1 MEKELFLPLSEGRC
15 PQGRRGLLPQRTDMK
30 KSLLLLSLLLICYI
44 TFSQTL
50 EDFLNSQS
58 KIKSIEKIGGND
70 FFSATY
76 TIMVEQPIDHSNPEN
91 GTFLQRVFIANK
103 STDAPVVFITEGYS
117 ANYAAIPRY
126 INELSPM
133 LNANQIC
140 VEHRYFGE
148 SWPELRDW
156 DYLTVAN
163 AAADQHN
170 IVELIKKYYSGKWI
184 STGISKGG
192 QTVVYHRWLYPRD
205 VDASV
210 PYVCPLNF
218 GVEDGRHEPF
228 IANVPGTREQRKKIE
243 EFQIQILKNREILLP
258 KLEDF
263 SKQKG
268 FTFRISM
275 DEVLDYCVLEYP
287 FALWQWGRM
296 TDQVPSAEEDI
307 DKLFEHL
314 MIVSGPS
321 YFAIEGMEGIQSFF
335 VQAARELG
343 YYGYDTKP
351 FKDYLSIKTAKN
363 YLSKIFLP
371 EDLEIRYNKKTAKKV
386 KRFIQKT
393 DSKILFIYGEWDPWS
408 ASGFEVPD
416 KDNFLKI
423 VKPEG
428 SHSTR
433 IRNLPED
440 QKRQV
445 KKTLENWLKIP
456 VDIE

>member
-1 MEKELFLPLSEGRC
+1 
-15 PQGRRGLLPQRTDMK
+15 MK
-30 KSLLLLSLLLICYI
+30 KLQFLLISFLI
-44 TFSQTL
+44 SSIAFTQPAALETFLKSQP
-50 EDFLNSQS
+50 Q
-58 KIKSIEKIGGND
+58 IKSIEKIEGNE
-70 FFSATY
+70 FFTATY
-76 TIMVEQPIDHSNPEN
+76 KIRVEQPIDHTNPEN
-91 GTFLQRVFIANK
+91 GTFLQRVFVADKKAGN
-103 STDAPVVFITEGYS
+103 PVVFITEGYA

-133 LNANQIC
+133 LDASQIC

-148 SWPELRDW
+148 SWPDPKNW

-163 AAADQHN
+163 AAADHHN
-170 IVELIKKYYSGKWI
+170 LVQLMKKYYTGKWI

-192 QTVVYHRWLYPRD
+192 QTAVYHRWLYPDD
-205 VDASV
+205 VDASAA
-210 PYVCPLNF
+210 YVCPLNF

-228 IANVPGTREQRKKIE
+228 IANIPGTPEQRKKIKA
-243 EFQIQILKNREILLP
+243 FQIQILKNRAIFLP
-258 KLEDF
+258 KLEEF
-263 SKQKG
+263 SKQKK

-296 TDQVPSAEEDI
+296 IDQIPNANEDLE
-307 DKLFEHL
+307 KLFEHL
-314 MIVSGPS
+314 MIVSSPS
-321 YFAIEGMEGIQSFF
+321 YFAVEGMEGIQSFF

-343 YYGYDTKP
+343 YYGYDTRP
-351 FKDYLSIKTAKN
+351 FKKYLSIKTAKN

-371 EDLEIRYNKKTAKKV
+371 EDLKIKYNKKTAKQVRK
-386 KRFIQKT
+386 FIEKT

-423 VKPEG
+423 VKSEG

-433 IRNLPED
+433 IKNLPGK
-440 QKRQV
+440 QKEEVAKR
-445 KKTLENWLKIP
+445 LEEWLDLP
-456 VDIE
+456 VVIE

>member
-1 MEKELFLPLSEGRC
+1 
-15 PQGRRGLLPQRTDMK
+15 MK
-30 KSLLLLSLLLICYI
+30 STTLLLAFILLSSISFAQTHLEKFLK
-44 TFSQTL
+44 SQP
-50 EDFLNSQS
+50 Q
-58 KIKSIEKIGGND
+58 IKSIEKIKGNE
-70 FFSATY
+70 FFNSTY
-76 TIMVEQPIDHSNPEN
+76 KIMVEQPIDHSNPN
-91 GTFLQRVFIANK
+91 AGNFLQRVFIADK
-103 STDAPVVFITEGYS
+103 SIESPVVFITEGYA

-148 SWPELRDW
+148 SWPEPINW
-156 DYLTVAN
+156 DYLTVKN
-163 AAADQHN
+163 AAADHHN
-170 IVELIKKYYSGKWI
+170 ILQLLKTYYSGKWI

-192 QTVVYHRWLYPRD
+192 QTVVYHSWLYPND

-210 PYVCPLNF
+210 AYVCPLNF

-228 IANVPGTREQRKKIE
+228 IANAPGTPEQRKKIE
-243 EFQIQILKNREILLP
+243 DFQIQILKNRDVVLP
-258 KLEDF
+258 KLIEF
-263 SKQKG
+263 SKQKNY
-268 FTFRISM
+268 TFRISM
-275 DEVLDYCVLEYP
+275 DAVLDYCVLEYP

-296 TDQVPSAEEDI
+296 TDQVPSVNEDI

-314 MIVSGPS
+314 MVVSGPS

-351 FKDYLSIKTAKN
+351 FKEYLAIKTAKN
-363 YLSKIFLP
+363 YLFRIFLP
-371 EDLEIRYNKKTAKKV
+371 EDLNIKYNKKTAKLV
-386 KRFIQKT
+386 KKYIQKT
-393 DSKILFIYGEWDPWS
+393 NSKILFIYGEWDPWS

-423 VKPEG
+423 VKPMG

-433 IRNLPED
+433 IKNLPEE
-440 QKRQV
+440 QKEQV
-445 KKTLENWLKIP
+445 KRTLEDWLEIS
-456 VDIE
+456 INLE